1 LALTGPSIKGL
12 RTPCRTLDS
21 SGANGRWFA
30 DCRPRW
36 PLHAL
41 TPREPLKA
49 TAKLLLFAPV
59 MDSGLKL
66 GMSETFDYV
75 VIGGGS
81 GGIASAVRA
90 ASYGARA
97 LVIESG
103 ALGGTCVNVGCV
115 PKKVMWYGAEMA
127 HRLADAAD
135 YGFDVTVSGF
145 DWAAL
150 KQRRDA
156 YVHRLNG
163 LYEQRFERESIE
175 LIRGHGRFLGPKR
188 VQVGERVIEASHVL
202 VAVGGQPHVP
212 QIPGAELG
220 ITSDGFFELEQRPQ
234 RVVVVGGGYIAVELA
249 GIFVALGSEVTL
261 VIRRDKPLRGFD
273 GTLREMVTEYLEQ
286 DGVRIVRDVE
296 PTELKRSD
304 DGSLQLTLNDGATLD
319 GQDEVL
325 WAIGRGANTLN
336 LDLAAGGVATNDNGT
351 VKVDKFQNTNV
362 AQTYAVGDVTGQPE
376 LTPVAIAAG
385 RRLADR
391 VFDGQSESYL
401 DYSLV
406 PTVMFSH
413 PALGTIGLTEEQ
425 AREAH
430 GDEVKV
436 YTARFNP
443 MYHAFTEHKR
453 ACAVKLV
460 TLGED
465 ERVIGCH
472 AVGAGVD
479 EMMQGFAVAM
489 RMGATKKDF
498 DDTIAIHPT
507 TSEELVTLR

>member
-1 LALTGPSIKGL
+1 
-12 RTPCRTLDS
+12 
-21 SGANGRWFA
+21 
-30 DCRPRW
+30 
-36 PLHAL
+36 
-41 TPREPLKA
+41 
-49 TAKLLLFAPV
+49 
-59 MDSGLKL
+59 
-66 GMSETFDYV
+66 MSETYDFV

-81 GGIASAVRA
+81 GGIAAAVRA
-90 ASYGARA
+90 ASYGARV

-135 YGFDVTVSGF
+135 YGFDVQVSGF
-145 DWAAL
+145 DWPAL

-163 LYEQRFERESIE
+163 LYEQRFDRESIE
-175 LIRGHGRFLGPKR
+175 LVRGHGRFVGPKR
-188 VQVGERVIEASHVL
+188 VQVGERIIDATHVL
-202 VAVGGQPHVP
+202 IAVGGQPRLP
-212 QIPGAELG
+212 QLPGAELG
-220 ITSDGFFELEQRPQ
+220 ITSDGFFELQQLPKS
-234 RVVVVGGGYIAVELA
+234 VAVVGGGYIAVELA
-249 GIFVALGSEVTL
+249 GIFAALGTEVTL
-261 VIRRDKPLRGFD
+261 VIRRELPLRGFD

-296 PTELKRSD
+296 PAALSRGD
-304 DGSLQLTLNDGATLD
+304 DGDLELALSDGTTLGA
-319 GQDEVL
+319 QEQVL
-325 WAIGRGANTLN
+325 WAIGRTPNTQGLE
-336 LDLAAGGVATNDNGT
+336 LSASEVASRDDGT
-351 VKVDKFQNTNV
+351 VIVDKYQNTNV
-362 AQTYAVGDVTGQPE
+362 PGIYAVGDVTGQPE

-391 VFDGQSESYL
+391 VFDGQTERYL
-401 DYSLV
+401 DHTLV

-425 AREAH
+425 AREQH

-436 YTARFNP
+436 YQARFNP

-453 ACAVKLV
+453 ACAIKLV
-460 TLGED
+460 TVGAD